1 MGRMKTA
8 LRTAAFLTLSAS
20 MALAADNRKESK
32 YNLAAGGSV
41 AIVNENGP
49 VTVKGGSGRQVTI
62 VTTTHSDKVEVDANQ
77 YGNRIDVRT
86 HNLQKATGNDSRVD
100 YEVTVPQDAAIT
112 VRAAAG
118 PITVEKLRGDVLLE
132 GDSAKVEVRDVA
144 NAHVHV
150 RTLAGDIT
158 LRNVDNAHMELS
170 SVSGDV
176 HLNSVNGQKLSV
188 NTTKGNITY
197 DGQVAQN
204 GDYDFIT
211 NSGNIDVTLPTSAS
225 VDLTARTVSGSVEND
240 FPLQQKQHSV
250 LPSSARTLVG
260 TSNTAGSSLDLRSF
274 SGKIR
279 VKKQ

>member
-20 MALAADNRKESK
+20 VALAADNRKESK

-49 VTVKGGSGRQVTI
+49 VTVKGGSGRQVMI

-112 VRAAAG
+112 VRAAGG
-118 PITVEKLRGDVLLE
+118 PITVEKMHGDVLLE
-132 GDSAKVEVRDVA
+132 GDSAKVEVHDVA

-176 HLNSVNGQKLSV
+176 HLNNVNGQKLSV
-188 NTTKGNITY
+188 NTTKGNIIY

-225 VDLTARTVSGSVEND
+225 VELTARTVSGSVEND

-279 VKKQ
+279 VKKH